1 MSPEWVTAIATV
13 FTALVI
19 AASAVAALMQ
29 IRHMRKS
36 NEIEIIAKWTEAMES
51 EEFGAARAFVVT
63 ELPRILGDR
72 ARLAALSWTPFP
84 TELQP
89 VRTIS
94 NHFESVGAFIK
105 LGNVDEHVACELWGL
120 VVLECWRAA
129 SPVIQFMREKYGT
142 NAVWENFEYL
152 AVLADRWITEHPQ
165 GTYPANARRMPPDTT
180 LTTAFETVAPDD

>member
-1 MSPEWVTAIATV
+1 MPAEWVTAIATV

-19 AASAVAALMQ
+19 AASAVAALLQ

-63 ELPRILGDR
+63 ELPRILADP

-89 VRTIS
+89 VRTIC

-120 VVLECWRAA
+120 VVLECWRSA

-142 NAVWENFEYL
+142 IAVWENFEYL
-152 AVLADRWITEHPQ
+152 AVLSDRWVTEHPQ
-165 GTYPANARRMPPDTT
+165 GTYPANTGRMPPDTS
-180 LTTAFETVAPDD
+180 LTTAMEALAREN